1 MKNLILI
8 DGNSIMFRAY
18 YATAYPGATLM
29 QTSKGEYTN
38 ALFAFA
44 YMFEKIV
51 NNSEDHV
58 LVAFDTGETTF
69 RHKDYK
75 EYKAGRSEMP
85 EELREQI
92 PRVHEYINLQGIKTY
107 KKVGY
112 EADDLIGIYAKEASK
127 KGIKVNIYSSD
138 RDLLQLVDENIT
150 VNLLKSGMKEV
161 AEYTPKSLY
170 EEFELTHEQ
179 MIDLKALMGDSSD
192 NIPGVPGV
200 GPKTATRLLKKYK
213 TIENIYENIDELKGK
228 LKENLENNKQLAI
241 MSKYLVTILTEGE
254 LDYSLEDLKREKHE
268 LNDLIQFLQK
278 YELHSLVRRL
288 ESEPTIVE
296 DIEIEEI
303 NNEDELKEILK
314 NNTSIHFEFS
324 DENYHNAKLW
334 GIGYYDSKKSYFI
347 NPSLLKTNTMKDYL
361 INKSKYTYDFKANK
375 VYSLWHGLDFK
386 NVKFDLLLAAYLID
400 SHYGREEMKYIVSK
414 FDYEDMEY
422 DETIYGRGAKKGLP
436 EDEIIYKKHIASKA
450 RAIYKLKDLL
460 INKLNEK
467 NQLNLLN
474 DVEIPL
480 SKVLAKM
487 EFEGINI
494 SKKELLKQE
503 EELTNRLNIL
513 TNDIYKLA
521 NKEFNIRSPKQ
532 LGEVLFEDLKL
543 PIIKKTKTGYSTNA
557 EVLNKLKNEHDII
570 KHILEYRELDKLY
583 STYIKGLQNVIFS
596 DGKIHTIYKQA
607 LTTTGR
613 LSSVEPNLQNISVRT
628 TEGKRVRK
636 AFYAKDDNYL
646 LSADY
651 SQIEL
656 RILADIANVKGL
668 IEAFENNEDIH
679 TDTARKV
686 FNHDEEVTSNERRIA
701 KAVNFGII
709 YGMQA
714 WGLSE
719 DLNITVKEAESF
731 IDKYFKA
738 YPEVLVYMEGIKKFA
753 KENGYVET
761 LIKRR
766 RYIPELK
773 SKVFFQRSFGER
785 TALNAPIQGTA
796 ADIIKLAMIDLDN
809 YLEENNK
816 KTKLLLQ
823 VHDELI
829 LEVPADE
836 LEEMK
841 IAVPK
846 IMNQAFK
853 LKVDLKTN
861 YLVGKTWY
869 EI

>member
-18 YATAYPGATLM
+18 YATAFPGATLM

-44 YMFEKIV
+44 NMFEKIV
-51 NNSEDHV
+51 TNGEDHV
-58 LVAFDTGETTF
+58 LVAFDTGEPTF
-69 RHKDYK
+69 RHKDYV
-75 EYKAGRSEMP
+75 EYKAGRKEMP

-127 KGIKVNIYSSD
+127 KGIKVDIFSSD
-138 RDLLQLVDENIT
+138 RDLLQLVDDNIT

-161 AEYTPKSLY
+161 AKYTPKSLFD
-170 EEFELTHEQ
+170 EFELTHEQ
-179 MIDLKALMGDSSD
+179 IIDLKALMGDSSD

-200 GPKTATRLLKKYK
+200 GPKTATRLLKKYD

-228 LKENLENNKQLAI
+228 LKENLENNKELAI
-241 MSKYLVTILTEGE
+241 LSKYLVTILTEGE
-254 LDYSLEDLKREKHE
+254 LDYSLEDLKREKHDV
-268 LNDLIQFLQK
+268 NDLITFFQK

-288 ESEPTIVE
+288 DSEPTVVE
-296 DIEIEEI
+296 DIDIEEI
-303 NNEDELKEILK
+303 NDEKRLKEVLK
-314 NNTSIHFEFS
+314 DYTSVHFEFS
-324 DENYHNAKLW
+324 DPNYHNADLW
-334 GIGYYDSKKSYFI
+334 GIGYYDSVNSYFI
-347 NPSLLKTNTMKDYL
+347 NPELLNTDTMKNYL
-361 INKSKYTYDFKANK
+361 LNSPKYTYDFKANK
-375 VYSLWHGLDFK
+375 VYSLWNGLDFK

-414 FDYEDMEY
+414 FEYEDMEY

-436 EDEIIYKKHIASKA
+436 EDTIIYKKHIASKA
-450 RAIYKLKDLL
+450 RAIYKLKD
-460 INKLNEK
+460 KLSKKLEEL
-467 NQLNLLN
+467 NQSKLLN

-494 SKKELLKQE
+494 SKEELLNQEKEL
-503 EELTNRLNIL
+503 TDRLNTL
-513 TNDIYKLA
+513 TKEIYKHA

-532 LGEVLFEDLKL
+532 LGEILFEELEL
-543 PIIKKTKTGYSTNA
+543 PVIKKTKTGYSTNA
-557 EVLNKLKNEHDII
+557 EVLNKLKGKHEII
-570 KHILEYRELDKLY
+570 DFILEYRELDKLY
-583 STYIKGLQNVIFS
+583 STYIKGLQNVIFD

-613 LSSVEPNLQNISVRT
+613 LSSVDPNLQNISVRT
-628 TEGKRVRK
+628 VEGKRIRK
-636 AFYAKDDNYL
+636 AFYAKENKYF

-656 RILADIANVKGL
+656 RILADIANVQGL
-668 IEAFENNEDIH
+668 IDAFKNNEDIH

-686 FNHDEEVTSNERRIA
+686 FNNDSDVSSEERRIA

-731 IDKYFKA
+731 IEKYFQA
-738 YPEVLVYMEGIKKFA
+738 YPEVLVYMEEIKKFA

-773 SKVFFQRSFGER
+773 SRVFFQRSFGER

-816 KTKLLLQ
+816 KTKILLQ

-829 LEVPADE
+829 LEVPEDE
-836 LEEMK
+836 LEEMESK
-841 IAVPK
+841 VPE
-846 IMNQAFK
+846 IMNNAFK

-861 YLVGKTWY
+861 YLVGKTWFDV
-869 EI
+869 